1 MALATET
8 TGELVARPIE
18 LPIDQVRMG
27 EAVRS
32 GGLEES
38 HVRLLIESGG
48 RWPPIV
54 VWDGGSTASGFVV
67 VDGAHR
73 LEAARRLGSS
83 VIRAIPFFGT
93 SEEMFVESVRRNIEH
108 GLPLTLEDRRWAARR
123 LLSWHREWS
132 DRRVGSVCGIS
143 GRTVARLRSGHLD
156 LSSPGES
163 ELKVDVRIGRDG
175 RSRPVRGTEV
185 RKQIR
190 ALLDEHPDASLRAI
204 AEIAQT
210 SHETVRRV
218 RASQPERDPVPAT
231 SPCTPRPHDTE
242 PLVDLRT
249 PGVDAPLGST
259 PDGVRSE
266 PRWTTSH
273 ALLTSGDGGRFAR
286 WFEST
291 AVTDEWHDFVF
302 GVPRGCIYEVV
313 DEARRRAATWTAFAG
328 ILESRAR

>member
-1 MALATET
+1 MSLATEP
-8 TGELVARPIE
+8 TGELVARPIA
-18 LPIDQVRMG
+18 LPIARVRMG

-32 GGLEES
+32 GGLDES
-38 HVRLLIESGG
+38 HLQLLVESDGG
-48 RWPPIV
+48 WPPIV
-54 VWDGGSTASGFVV
+54 VWSGEGPASGFVV

-73 LEAARRLGSS
+73 LEAARRLGRS
-83 VIRAIPFFGT
+83 VIRAVPFFGT
-93 SEEMFVESVRRNIEH
+93 SEEVFVESVRRNIEH

-123 LLSWHREWS
+123 LLSWHWDWS
-132 DRRVGSVCGIS
+132 DRRVGSVCGLS
-143 GRTVARLRSGHLD
+143 GRTVARLRSGHLH
-156 LSSPGES
+156 LSSSGAP

-175 RSRPVRGTEV
+175 RSRPVRGTEL

-218 RASQPERDPVPAT
+218 RASQPKRDLVPAT
-231 SPCTPRPHDTE
+231 SPCAPRPHDMDL
-242 PLVDLRT
+242 LVDM
-249 PGVDAPLGST
+249 PGADAPLGST

-266 PRWTTSH
+266 PRWTTSP

-291 AVTDEWHDFVF
+291 TVSDEWHDFVL

-313 DEARRRAATWTAFAG
+313 DEARRRAATWTAFAS